1 MDWYRKRVYIEDDR
15 GQIMFKIFM
24 NLVVAPLMLSI
35 IPSLIFTWIG
45 LLGLELWEWVVIF
58 IVIQFVKNSSL
69 SF

>member
-1 MDWYRKRVYIEDDR
+1 
-15 GQIMFKIFM
+15 MFKIFM